1 MSLSITKL
9 IQSQRSLAHDLVNA
23 KIAEDYELVEELE
36 IELAEI
42 EEDIEAIQ
50 LDEAEDRRFGRM

>member
-9 IQSQRSLAHDLVNA
+9 IQSQRSLAHDLADA